1 MKNSVLWIIFGVLL
15 IIGGFFALMNPF
27 VATVAAEQMAAW
39 IFIFGG
45 VLQFFAAF
53 KAGGW
58 GARLFG
64 LLLGVAYVVLG
75 FSLLYHP
82 LAGIVTLTVMA
93 AIMFLVNG
101 VLKIVFA
108 FSLRVSG
115 FFWLSLLSGVISVA
129 LAVMVFGNFL
139 AASVSLLGILLAIE
153 LISSGMTMLS
163 YGFYVRKHPEADAA

>member
-1 MKNSVLWIIFGVLL
+1 ML

-39 IFIFGG
+39 FFLIGG
-45 VLQFFAAF
+45 VLQFGAAF
-53 KAGGW
+53 RAGGW
-58 GARLFG
+58 GARLLG
-64 LLLGVAYVVLG
+64 ILLGVAYVVLG
-75 FSLLYHP
+75 FGLLFHP

-108 FSLRVSG
+108 FSLRGSG
-115 FFWLSLLSGVISVA
+115 FFWLSLLSGAISVV
-129 LAVMVFGNFL
+129 LAVIVFGNFL

-153 LISSGMTMLS
+153 LISSGVTMLS
-163 YGFYVRKHPEADAA
+163 YGSYVRKHPEAELA

>member
-1 MKNSVLWIIFGVLL
+1 
-15 IIGGFFALMNPF
+15 
-27 VATVAAEQMAAW
+27 MAAW
-39 IFIFGG
+39 IFLIAG
-45 VLQFFAAF
+45 VLQVFAAIRS
-53 KAGGW
+53 GGW

-64 LLLGVAYVVLG
+64 LLLGVAYIVLG
-75 FSLLYHP
+75 LGLLFHP

-108 FSLRVSG
+108 FSLRGSG
-115 FFWLSLLSGVISVA
+115 FFWLSLLSGVISVV

-139 AASVSLLGILLAIE
+139 AASVSLLGILLAVE

-163 YGFYVRKHPEADAA
+163 YGFYVRKHPEAELA